1 VPLPAFDE
9 FKAAIMTQQ
18 LDLFPDRAVT
28 PENDPGEDPLMNQA
42 LEWNAVDELC
52 LATGRLRHSQ
62 AYLELLQFISRFPNY
77 SPYNCFILHTQNPSL
92 SYVATAKTWFR
103 KFKRRPRFDARP
115 LAILAPMG
123 PIRFVFDINDTE
135 GYPVSAAMLK
145 PVKPHSA
152 RLAKIHENTV
162 YNGTIQGISVIETQ
176 LEQTAGDTATRIT
189 PGLRKKYANLGL
201 DKDAHY
207 LVLLDQL
214 DSLED
219 RYAALVYELGHI
231 FCGHLG
237 IDSNAWWSERRDLD
251 VKGEAL
257 EAESVAFLN
266 CQRIGL
272 DQNARNFL
280 GDYIPGARQLPAFSL
295 NAVLQAVSYIEEMG
309 KSRWSKPKKRSRY

>member
-1 VPLPAFDE
+1 VPASDE

-28 PENDPGEDPLMNQA
+28 PENDPKEDSLMYQD

-52 LATGRLRHSQ
+52 LTTGRYRHSQ
-62 AYLELLQFISRFPNY
+62 AYLELLQFISHFPNY
-77 SPYNCFILHTQNPSL
+77 SPFNCFLLHTQNPSL

-135 GYPVSAAMLK
+135 GYPVPAAMLQ
-145 PVKPHSA
+145 PIRPHSA
-152 RLAKIHENTV
+152 QLAKIYENTV
-162 YNGTIQGISVIETQ
+162 FNGIIQGIRVIETQ
-176 LEQTAGDTATRIT
+176 LDQTVEDTATRIT
-189 PGLRKKYANLGL
+189 PGLRKKYADRGLG
-201 DKDAHY
+201 KDALY
-207 LVLLDQL
+207 LVLLDKL

-219 RYAALVYELGHI
+219 KYASLVYELGHI

-237 IDSNAWWSERRDLD
+237 IDSNAWWSERRNLD

-266 CQRIGL
+266 RQRTGL
-272 DQNARNFL
+272 GQNARNFL
-280 GDYIPGARQLPAFSL
+280 MDYTPGSLQLPAFSL

-309 KSRWSKPKKRSRY
+309 KSRWSRPKKRSRY